1 MHDFD
6 EGMAEQIVFAILK
19 ILKIS
24 TDSVEKIVNRNRNRN
39 RNRNFS
45 RTTKSKFVVSAV
57 PPNPKGKNLSS
68 KKPQLL

>member
-6 EGMAEQIVFAILK
+6 EGIAEQIVFAILK

-24 TDSVEKIVNRNRNRN
+24 TDSVEKIVNRNRN

-68 KKPQLL
+68 KGPQLL